1 MGQFIWGAAMD
12 RKWILF
18 GLIFLLL
25 GSVSAA
31 DLESHDFDDYFSM
44 DVPKGA
50 NFTNETISFAEN
62 GTDNVI
68 VDYEGD
74 KLEITYAD
82 APLLF
87 KNHSSD
93 YYEVMFD
100 LLYPGYVL
108 NSTGSEGN
116 LTVFEAFDDF
126 GETFPVVGTAN
137 GNRMII
143 VIGDDLDLV
152 KQMGASIRFK

>member
-1 MGQFIWGAAMD
+1 M
-12 RKWILF
+12 
-18 GLIFLLL
+18 

-31 DLESHDFDDYFSM
+31 DLENHDFDGYFSM

-50 NFTNETISFAEN
+50 DFRNDTISFSEN

-68 VDYEGD
+68 VDYGGD